1 VRGLDTNVLV
11 RYLTRDDEQQWQR
24 AEQYINEALAAEETC
39 FISTI
44 VLCEL
49 VWVLRSA
56 YQLPREELITTL
68 EKILRANRF
77 DFEHKAAA
85 WGAFQQFQ
93 QGKADFS
100 DYLLG
105 KINQQAGCTE
115 TATFDA
121 KLRDTEGFRLL

>member
-11 RYLTRDDEQQWQR
+11 RYLTRDDEQQWQQ

-39 FISTI
+39 FISNI

-56 YQLPREELITTL
+56 YRLSREELISIL

-77 DFEHKAAA
+77 DFENKACA

-93 QGKADFS
+93 
-100 DYLLG
+100 
-105 KINQQAGCTE
+105 
-115 TATFDA
+115 
-121 KLRDTEGFRLL
+121 

>member
-1 VRGLDTNVLV
+1 MRGLDTNVLV

-24 AEQYINEALAAEETC
+24 AEQYINAALAAEETC
-39 FISTI
+39 FISNI

-56 YQLPREELITTL
+56 YRISREELIVTL
-68 EKILRANRF
+68 EQILRTSHF
-77 DFEHKAAA
+77 DFENKAAA
-85 WGAFQQFQ
+85 WGAFQQFR

-100 DYLLG
+100 DYLIG
-105 KINQQAGCTE
+105 KINHQAGCTE

-121 KLRDTEGFRLL
+121 KLQGVEMFLLL

>member
-1 VRGLDTNVLV
+1 MRGLDTNVLV
-11 RYLTRDDEQQWQR
+11 RYLTRDDEPQWQR
-24 AEQYINEALAAEETC
+24 ADQYIQEALAANETC

-56 YQLPREELITTL
+56 YRLPRADLITTL

-77 DFEHKAAA
+77 DFENKVAA
-85 WGAFQQFQ
+85 WEAFKQFQ

-100 DYLLG
+100 DYLIG
-105 KINQQAGCTE
+105 QINQQAGCTE
-115 TATFDA
+115 TVTFDA
-121 KLRDTEGFRLL
+121 KLQGEKGFHLL